1 MKNLATLVALALMFV
16 AADIGLN
23 ITFISKRDE
32 IAAYQE
38 ASYAQET
45 AHIEVLEKEVR
56 LLKTDVQLLQHG
68 YEE

>member
-1 MKNLATLVALALMFV
+1 MKNLATLVILALMFV

-32 IAAYQE
+32 IAAYQK
-38 ASYAQET
+38 ASYTQET
-45 AHIEVLEKEVR
+45 ARIEALEKEVR